1 MVTKNLASSSFF
13 SPTSSCCWRRVPS
26 NQSQLPV
33 EQLLSDGNGDAKN
46 ECGSWNVKALVR
58 KFNLLNNSSGSQRR
72 HHPQPDYV
80 MRLETILFA
89 KFGHQWRTH
98 WRTSGPRDRTPGLPG
113 SDNKHILQNPPFK
126 KVKIAHPTSYLK
138 WCENVLL
145 VKGGKRLNGVRNWT
159 LHSRAGFIG
168 V

>member
-1 MVTKNLASSSFF
+1 MEWISRDFLFNILEVEVTRTISRNSFLRKKFTNIQTASPMNRNPTRKTSPFF
-13 SPTSSCCWRRVPS
+13 SPTSSCCWRRVPG

-33 EQLLSDGNGDAKN
+33 EQLSSDGNGDAKN

-80 MRLETILFA
+80 MRLIETILFA

-98 WRTSGPRDRTPGLPG
+98 
-113 SDNKHILQNPPFK
+113 
-126 KVKIAHPTSYLK
+126 
-138 WCENVLL
+138 
-145 VKGGKRLNGVRNWT
+145 
-159 LHSRAGFIG
+159 
-168 V
+168 